1 MPERLKG
8 ATLGR
13 LDGRVAIVTGAS
25 RGIGEATAR
34 RFAREGARVC
44 LTDVNMEGVL
54 STARQLVDEG
64 MDAFAAKVDVTS
76 RTEVENAVGETVDR
90 YGRLDILVNNAGV
103 TRDSLIYKMTDED
116 WRTVLN
122 VHLSGAFFCTRA
134 AQKHMV
140 ERKYGRI
147 VNVSSTSALG
157 NRGQSNYSAA
167 KAGIQGFTK
176 SLAVELGRYGVT
188 VNAVAPGFIETD
200 MTRDTAA
207 RLGVD
212 FDDFVAERVKSI
224 PVGRAGWPE
233 DVAAAILYFA
243 SEEAAFVSGQVL
255 YVAGGPRD

>member
-1 MPERLKG
+1 M
-8 ATLGR
+8 GR
-13 LDGRVAIVTGAS
+13 LDGRVALVTGAG

-44 LTDVNMEGVL
+44 LTDASAEGVT
-54 STARQLVDEG
+54 STAGQLVDEG
-64 MDAFAAKVDVTS
+64 MDAFAARMDVTS
-76 RTEVENAVGETVDR
+76 RTEVEGAVGETVDR

-116 WRTVLN
+116 WRTVMN
-122 VHLSGAFFCTRA
+122 VHLTGTFLCSRA
-134 AQKHMV
+134 AQRVMV
-140 ERKYGRI
+140 ERGYGRI

-157 NRGQSNYSAA
+157 NRGQANYAAA

-176 SLAVELGRYGVT
+176 TLAVELGRYGIT
-188 VNAVAPGFIETD
+188 ANAVAPGFIETE
-200 MTRDTAA
+200 MTRETAA

-212 FDDFVAERVKSI
+212 FDDFVAERVQSI

-243 SEEAAFVSGQVL
+243 SEEASFVSGQVL
-255 YVAGGPRD
+255 YVAGGPRA

>member
-1 MPERLKG
+1 M
-8 ATLGR
+8 
-13 LDGRVAIVTGAS
+13 VTGAS

-44 LTDVNMEGVL
+44 LTDAKLEGAL

-64 MDAFAAKVDVTS
+64 MDVFAKRVDVTS
-76 RTEVENAVGETVDR
+76 LAEVEKAVGETVER

-103 TRDSLIYKMTDED
+103 TRDALIYKMTDED

-122 VHLSGAFFCTRA
+122 VHLSGAFFCARA

-140 ERKYGRI
+140 ENNYGRI

-157 NRGQSNYSAA
+157 NRGQANYSAA

-176 SLAVELGRYGVT
+176 TLAVELGRYGIT
-188 VNAVAPGFIETD
+188 ANAVAPGFVETD
-200 MTRDTAA
+200 MTRETAA

-212 FDDFVAERVKSI
+212 FDDFVAERVKTI

-233 DVAAAILYFA
+233 DVAAAILYLA
-243 SEEAAFVSGQVL
+243 SEEAGFVSGQVL

>member
-1 MPERLKG
+1 M
-8 ATLGR
+8 GR
-13 LDGRVAIVTGAS
+13 LDGRVAMVTGAS

-44 LTDVNMEGVL
+44 LTDAKLEGAL

-64 MDAFAAKVDVTS
+64 MDVFATKVDVTS
-76 RTEVENAVGETVDR
+76 RTEVENAVGETVGR

-103 TRDSLIYKMTDED
+103 TRDNLIYKMTDDD

-122 VHLSGAFFCTRA
+122 VHLGGAFFCTRA
-134 AQKHMV
+134 VQKHMV
-140 ERKYGRI
+140 ERNYGRI

-157 NRGQSNYSAA
+157 NRGQANYSAA

-176 SLAVELGRYGVT
+176 TLAVELGRYGIT
-188 VNAVAPGFIETD
+188 ANAVAPGFIETD
-200 MTRDTAA
+200 MTRETAA

-212 FDDFVAERVKSI
+212 FDDFVTERVKSI
-224 PVGRAGWPE
+224 PAGRAGWPE
-233 DVAAAILYFA
+233 DVAAAILYLA
-243 SEEAAFVSGQVL
+243 SEEAGFVSGQVL

>member
-1 MPERLKG
+1 M
-8 ATLGR
+8 
-13 LDGRVAIVTGAS
+13 VTGAG

-44 LTDVNMEGVL
+44 LTDVGAEGVTT
-54 STARQLVDEG
+54 TARQLVEEG
-64 MDAFAAKVDVTS
+64 MDAFAVRVDVTS
-76 RTEVENAVGETVDR
+76 HSEVENAVGGVVNR

-103 TRDSLIYKMTDED
+103 TKDSLIYKMTDED

-122 VHLSGAFFCTRA
+122 VHLTGTFFCSRA

-140 ERKYGRI
+140 ENNYGRI
-147 VNVSSTSALG
+147 INVSSTSALG
-157 NRGQSNYSAA
+157 NRGQANYAAA

-176 SLAVELGRYGVT
+176 TLAVELGRYSIT
-188 VNAVAPGFIETD
+188 ANAVAPGFIETE

-212 FDDFVAERVKSI
+212 FDDFVAKRVQSI
-224 PVGRAGWPE
+224 PIGRSGWPE

-243 SEEAAFVSGQVL
+243 SEEASFVSGQVL
-255 YVAGGPRD
+255 YVAGGPRA